1 MTPDT
6 LAMFQAGRAR
16 IERRAV
22 ERVDGSLWTD
32 YQRLSVRCINLATR
46 CTRLEAENRRL
57 REAITKAA
65 HVIELGAHHHT
76 GATQ

>member
-1 MTPDT
+1 MNRVT
-6 LAMFQAGRAR
+6 AAIVRRGERR
-16 IERRAV
+16 ISERRATV
-22 ERVDGSLWTD
+22 APDPLVAVLNLVTADRD
-32 YQRLSVRCINLATR
+32 RLK
-46 CTRLEAENRRL
+46 AENRRL